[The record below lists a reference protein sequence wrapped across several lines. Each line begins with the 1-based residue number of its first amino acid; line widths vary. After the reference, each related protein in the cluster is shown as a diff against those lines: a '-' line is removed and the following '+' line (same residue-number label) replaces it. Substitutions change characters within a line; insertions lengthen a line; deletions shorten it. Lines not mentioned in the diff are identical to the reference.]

1 MDLLFHIILYKKLR
15 LTNLVS
21 IILKYNMKN
30 ILTITAFLLM
40 VFLQAQTHRFIYEL
54 QYKMDSTEAGYEKVN
69 MILDITL
76 KEVKFYGKDL
86 AIRDSLNKKFG
97 TNFSYTDM
105 TGQVVKRKI
114 NSFDNENFINIKN
127 GYYTFKTTDKINW
140 TIADE
145 IKKVENYT
153 LQKATTKFGGRSWT
167 AWFCKDIPF
176 NEGPFKLR
184 GLPGLIFE
192 LSDAKNNFIY
202 TLVKSRELPEVS
214 NTSDFLESS
223 FGNKA
228 IPINEKQKHKLMME
242 FYNDPFAFERNN
254 ISKSNNDLRIN
265 INGKEIHNVDELNT
279 QTKSMQ
285 EVIRKYNNPIEID
298 KAMHYPIY

>member
-1 MDLLFHIILYKKLR
+1 
-15 LTNLVS
+15 
-21 IILKYNMKN
+21 MKN
-30 ILTITAFLLM
+30 TLTIAAVLM
-40 VFLQAQTHRFIYEL
+40 IIFCKAQTHRFIYEL
-54 QYKMDSTEAGYEKVN
+54 QYKMDSTEAGYEKLN
-69 MILDITL
+69 MILDITS
-76 KEVKFYGKDL
+76 KEVKFYGKGL
-86 AIRDSLNKKFG
+86 AITDSLNKKFG
-97 TNFSYTDM
+97 MNSSYTDM
-105 TGQVVKRKI
+105 TGQVVKRKL

-127 GYYTFKTTDKINW
+127 GYYSFKTTDQIHWAISDETKKI
-140 TIADE
+140 
-145 IKKVENYT
+145 ENYT
-153 LQKATTKFGGRSWT
+153 LQKANTTFGGRNWI

-192 LSDAKNNFIY
+192 LSDTKKNFIY
-202 TLVKSRELPEVS
+202 TLLKSQELPKIYSTE
-214 NTSDFLESS
+214 DFLESN

-228 IPINEKQKHKLMME
+228 IPINQKQKHKLIME

-254 ISKSNNDLRIN
+254 FKKSNNDLKIN

-298 KAMHYPIY
+298 KAIYYPIY

>member
-1 MDLLFHIILYKKLR
+1 
-15 LTNLVS
+15 
-21 IILKYNMKN
+21 MKN
-30 ILTITAFLLM
+30 IFTISAILLII
-40 VFLQAQTHRFIYEL
+40 FLQAQTHRFIYEL
-54 QYKMDSTEAGYEKVN
+54 QYKMDSTEAGYEKAN
-69 MILDITL
+69 MILDIAP
-76 KEVKFYGKDL
+76 KEVKFYGRDL

-140 TIADE
+140 AIADE

-192 LSDAKNNFIY
+192 LSDAKKNFLY
-202 TLVKSRELPEVS
+202 TLVKSRELPEDYS
-214 NTSDFLESS
+214 TSDFLESS

>member
-1 MDLLFHIILYKKLR
+1 MKSFFTLTALLV
-15 LTNLVS
+15 TALVQS
-21 IILKYNMKN
+21 
-30 ILTITAFLLM
+30 
-40 VFLQAQTHRFIYEL
+40 QTHRFIYEL

-69 MILDITL
+69 MILDITP

-192 LSDAKNNFIY
+192 LSDAKKNFLY

-214 NTSDFLESS
+214 PTSDFLESS

-228 IPINEKQKHKLMME
+228 IPINEKQKHKLLME

-285 EVIRKYNNPIEID
+285 EVIRKYNNPIEIN
-298 KAMHYPIY
+298 KAMHYPVY

>member
-1 MDLLFHIILYKKLR
+1 
-15 LTNLVS
+15 
-21 IILKYNMKN
+21 MKN
-30 ILTITAFLLM
+30 TSTITAVLL
-40 VFLQAQTHRFIYEL
+40 VTFLQAQTHRFIYEL
-54 QYKMDSTEAGYEKVN
+54 QYKMDSIETKPQKVN
-69 MILDITL
+69 MILDITP

-86 AIRDSLNKKFG
+86 ATTDSLNKKFG
-97 TNFSYTDM
+97 MNSSYTDM

-114 NSFDNENFINIKN
+114 NSFENENFINIKN
-127 GYYTFKTTDKINW
+127 GYYSFKTTDKINW
-140 TIADE
+140 TISNE
-145 IKKVENYT
+145 TKKAENYT
-153 LQKATTKFGGRSWT
+153 LQKAITQFGGRNWT

-192 LSDAKNNFIY
+192 LSDDKRNFIY
-202 TLVKSRELPEVS
+202 NLVKSQELPGIFATE
-214 NTSDFLESS
+214 DFLESN

-228 IPINEKQKHKLMME
+228 IPINEKQKHKLIME

-254 ISKSNNDLRIN
+254 LSKTNNDLRIN

-285 EVIRKYNNPIEID
+285 EVIRKYNNPLEID
-298 KAMHYPIY
+298 KAMRYPIY

>member
-1 MDLLFHIILYKKLR
+1 MKSFFTLTALLV
-15 LTNLVS
+15 TALVQS
-21 IILKYNMKN
+21 
-30 ILTITAFLLM
+30 
-40 VFLQAQTHRFIYEL
+40 QTHRFIYEL

-69 MILDITL
+69 MILDITP
-76 KEVKFYGKDL
+76 KQVKFYGKDL

-127 GYYTFKTTDKINW
+127 GYYTFKTIDKINW

-192 LSDAKNNFIY
+192 LSDAKKNFLY

-214 NTSDFLESS
+214 PTSDFLESS

-228 IPINEKQKHKLMME
+228 IPINEKQKHKLLME

-285 EVIRKYNNPIEID
+285 EVIRKYNNPIEIN
-298 KAMHYPIY
+298 KAMHYPVY

>member
-1 MDLLFHIILYKKLR
+1 
-15 LTNLVS
+15 
-21 IILKYNMKN
+21 MKN
-30 ILTITAFLLM
+30 IFTISAILLII
-40 VFLQAQTHRFIYEL
+40 FLQAQTHRFIYEL
-54 QYKMDSTEAGYEKVN
+54 QYKMDSTEAGYEKAN
-69 MILDITL
+69 MILDIAP
-76 KEVKFYGKDL
+76 KEVKFYGRDL

-140 TIADE
+140 AIADE

-192 LSDAKNNFIY
+192 LSDAKKNFLY
-202 TLVKSRELPEVS
+202 TLIKSRELPENYS
-214 NTSDFLESS
+214 TSDFLESS

>member
-1 MDLLFHIILYKKLR
+1 
-15 LTNLVS
+15 
-21 IILKYNMKN
+21 MKN
-30 ILTITAFLLM
+30 TSTITAVLL
-40 VFLQAQTHRFIYEL
+40 VTFLQAQTHRFIYEL
-54 QYKMDSTEAGYEKVN
+54 QYKMDSIETKPQKVN
-69 MILDITL
+69 MILDITP

-86 AIRDSLNKKFG
+86 ATTDSLNKKFG
-97 TNFSYTDM
+97 MNSSYTDM

-114 NSFDNENFINIKN
+114 NSFENENFINIKN
-127 GYYTFKTTDKINW
+127 GYYSFKTTDKINW
-140 TIADE
+140 TISNE
-145 IKKVENYT
+145 TKKAENYT
-153 LQKATTKFGGRSWT
+153 LQQAITQFGGRNWT

-192 LSDAKNNFIY
+192 LSDDKRNFIY
-202 TLVKSRELPEVS
+202 NLVKSQELPGIFATE
-214 NTSDFLESS
+214 DFLESN

-228 IPINEKQKHKLMME
+228 IPINEKQKHKLIME

-254 ISKSNNDLRIN
+254 LSKTNNDLRIN

-285 EVIRKYNNPIEID
+285 EVIRKYNNPLEID
-298 KAMHYPIY
+298 KAMRYPIY

>member
-1 MDLLFHIILYKKLR
+1 MKSFFTLTALLV
-15 LTNLVS
+15 TALVQS
-21 IILKYNMKN
+21 
-30 ILTITAFLLM
+30 
-40 VFLQAQTHRFIYEL
+40 QTHRFIYEL

-69 MILDITL
+69 MILDITP
-76 KEVKFYGKDL
+76 KQVKFYGKDL

-153 LQKATTKFGGRSWT
+153 LQKATTEFGGRSWT

-192 LSDAKNNFIY
+192 LSDAKKNFLY

-214 NTSDFLESS
+214 PTSDFLESS

-228 IPINEKQKHKLMME
+228 IPINEKQKHKLLME

-285 EVIRKYNNPIEID
+285 EVIRKYNNPIEIN
-298 KAMHYPIY
+298 KAMHYPVY

>member
-1 MDLLFHIILYKKLR
+1 MKSFFTLTALLV
-15 LTNLVS
+15 TALVQS
-21 IILKYNMKN
+21 
-30 ILTITAFLLM
+30 
-40 VFLQAQTHRFIYEL
+40 QTHRFIYEL

-69 MILDITL
+69 MTLDITP

-105 TGQVVKRKI
+105 TGQIVKRKI

-192 LSDAKNNFIY
+192 LSDAKKNFLY

-214 NTSDFLESS
+214 PTSDFLESS

-228 IPINEKQKHKLMME
+228 IPINEKQKHKLLME

-285 EVIRKYNNPIEID
+285 EVIRKYNNPIEIN
-298 KAMHYPIY
+298 KAMHYPVY

>member
-1 MDLLFHIILYKKLR
+1 MKSFFTLTALLV
-15 LTNLVS
+15 TALVQS
-21 IILKYNMKN
+21 
-30 ILTITAFLLM
+30 
-40 VFLQAQTHRFIYEL
+40 QTHRFIYEL

-69 MILDITL
+69 MTLDITP

-127 GYYTFKTTDKINW
+127 GYYTFKTIDKINW

-192 LSDAKNNFIY
+192 LSDAKKNFLY

-214 NTSDFLESS
+214 PTSDFLESS

-228 IPINEKQKHKLMME
+228 IPINEKQKHKLLME

-285 EVIRKYNNPIEID
+285 EVIRKYNNPIEIN
-298 KAMHYPIY
+298 KAMHYPVY

>member
-1 MDLLFHIILYKKLR
+1 MKSFFTLTALLVIA
-15 LTNLVS
+15 LVQS
-21 IILKYNMKN
+21 
-30 ILTITAFLLM
+30 
-40 VFLQAQTHRFIYEL
+40 QTHRFIYEL

-69 MILDITL
+69 MILDITP

-97 TNFSYTDM
+97 MNFSYTDM

-153 LQKATTKFGGRSWT
+153 LQKATAKFGGRSWT

-192 LSDAKNNFIY
+192 LSDAKKNFLY
-202 TLVKSRELPEVS
+202 TLVKSKELPEVS
-214 NTSDFLESS
+214 STSDFLESS

-228 IPINEKQKHKLMME
+228 IPINEKQKHKLLME

-285 EVIRKYNNPIEID
+285 EVIRKYNNPVEID
-298 KAMHYPIY
+298 KAMHYPKY

>member
-1 MDLLFHIILYKKLR
+1 MKSFFTLTALLVIA
-15 LTNLVS
+15 LVQS
-21 IILKYNMKN
+21 
-30 ILTITAFLLM
+30 
-40 VFLQAQTHRFIYEL
+40 QTHRFIYEL

-69 MILDITL
+69 MILDITP
-76 KEVKFYGKDL
+76 KEVKFYRKDL

-192 LSDAKNNFIY
+192 LSDAKKNFLY

-214 NTSDFLESS
+214 STSDFLESS

-228 IPINEKQKHKLMME
+228 IPINEKQKHKLLME

-285 EVIRKYNNPIEID
+285 EVIRKYNNPIEIN
-298 KAMHYPIY
+298 KAMHYPVY

>member
-1 MDLLFHIILYKKLR
+1 
-15 LTNLVS
+15 
-21 IILKYNMKN
+21 MKN

-54 QYKMDSTEAGYEKVN
+54 QYKMDSTEVGYEKVN
-69 MILDITL
+69 MILDITP

-97 TNFSYTDM
+97 MNFSYTDM

-145 IKKVENYT
+145 IKKIENYT

-192 LSDAKNNFIY
+192 LSDVKKNFIY
-202 TLVKSRELPEVS
+202 TLVKSRELPEIS
-214 NTSDFLESS
+214 STSDFLESS

>member
-1 MDLLFHIILYKKLR
+1 MKDLLTFSCLLIIS
-15 LTNLVS
+15 LVGS
-21 IILKYNMKN
+21 
-30 ILTITAFLLM
+30 
-40 VFLQAQTHRFIYEL
+40 QTHRYIYEL

-69 MILDITL
+69 MILDITP

-86 AIRDSLNKKFG
+86 ATTDSLNKKFG
-97 TNFSYTDM
+97 MNSSYTDM

-145 IKKVENYT
+145 TKKMENYT
-153 LQKATTKFGGRSWT
+153 LQKATTKFGGRNWT

-176 NEGPFKLR
+176 NEGPFKFR

-192 LSDAKNNFIY
+192 LSDAKKNYMY
-202 TLVKSRELPEVS
+202 TLVKSRKLDKIYS
-214 NTSDFLESS
+214 TSDFLESS

-228 IPINEKQKHKLMME
+228 IPINEKQKQKLIME

-254 ISKSNNDLRIN
+254 FNKSNNDLRIN
-265 INGKEIHNVDELNT
+265 INGKEIHTVDELIT

>member
-1 MDLLFHIILYKKLR
+1 MTVLL
-15 LTNLVS
+15 
-21 IILKYNMKN
+21 M
-30 ILTITAFLLM
+30 AFL
-40 VFLQAQTHRFIYEL
+40 QGQTHRFIYEL
-54 QYKMDSTEAGYEKVN
+54 QYKMDSTETGYEKLN
-69 MILDITL
+69 MILDITP

-86 AIRDSLNKKFG
+86 AATDSLNKKFG
-97 TNFSYTDM
+97 MNSSYTDM
-105 TGQVVKRKI
+105 TGQVVKRKV

-127 GYYTFKTTDKINW
+127 GYYSFKTTDKISW
-140 TIADE
+140 TVSDE
-145 IKKVENYT
+145 TKKVENYT
-153 LQKATTKFGGRSWT
+153 LQKATTKFGGRNWT

-192 LSDAKNNFIY
+192 LSDAKKNFIY
-202 TLVKSRELPEVS
+202 TLIKSRELPEIYS
-214 NTSDFLESS
+214 TSDFVESN

-228 IPINEKQKHKLMME
+228 IPINEKQMHKLMME

-254 ISKSNNDLRIN
+254 ISKSNNNLKIN

-298 KAMHYPIY
+298 KAMHYPVY

>member
-1 MDLLFHIILYKKLR
+1 MKSFFTLTALLVIA
-15 LTNLVS
+15 LVQS
-21 IILKYNMKN
+21 
-30 ILTITAFLLM
+30 
-40 VFLQAQTHRFIYEL
+40 QTHRFIYEL

-69 MILDITL
+69 MILDITP

-153 LQKATTKFGGRSWT
+153 LQKATAKFGGRSWT

-192 LSDAKNNFIY
+192 LSDAKKNFLY
-202 TLVKSRELPEVS
+202 TLVKSRELPEVPS
-214 NTSDFLESS
+214 TSDFLESS

-228 IPINEKQKHKLMME
+228 IPINEKQKYKLLME

-285 EVIRKYNNPIEID
+285 EVIRKYNNPIEIN
-298 KAMHYPIY
+298 KAMHYPVY